1 MTIKEVSRR
10 YQIPEDT
17 LRYYERAGMIPPV
30 GRTPGGIRNYSQED
44 LNWVELCLCMRS
56 AGLPVVSIARYVQL
70 CRMEEDTT
78 QERYALLLEQ
88 RRTLLEQQRQIG
100 ETLDRL
106 DKKIARYEENMK
118 KETK

>member
-1 MTIKEVSRR
+1 MKKSINAWTVEDAAEFPELFQQVKE
-10 YQIPEDT
+10 
-17 LRYYERAGMIPPV
+17 AGFD
-30 GRTPGGIRNYSQED
+30 G
-44 LNWVELCLCMRS
+44 VELTVDREDYS
-56 AGLPVVSIARYVQL
+56 AHSLTLSTTPEELKEIGALSRQYGLPVVSIARYVQL

-106 DKKIARYEENMK
+106 DK
-118 KETK
+118 

>member
-44 LNWVELCLCMRS
+44 LNWVELCLCMRR

>member
-10 YQIPEDT
+10 YQISEDT
-17 LRYYERAGMIPPV
+17 LLYYERAGMIPAV

-56 AGLPVVSIARYVQL
+56 AGLPVESIARYVRL
-70 CRMEEDTT
+70 SRMEGNTT
-78 QERYALLLEQ
+78 GERHALLLEQ
-88 RRTLLEQQRQIG
+88 REILREQQRQIG

-106 DKKIARYEENMK
+106 DRKIAWYEESMK
-118 KETK
+118 KKSK